1 MLNNIKRI
9 LSSIQVRN
17 YVVYFSFLLILI
29 FFSLTLM
36 NRGFLS
42 VDNLM
47 NILRQTAMVSVMAV
61 GMTFTITAGEID
73 LSIGATVALSA
84 LLAGVLLRTQSI
96 VISVTASMLLGL
108 VIGLINGVITTKVR
122 IPAFLVTLGT
132 QSVVSGLART
142 ITNLQTVPIT
152 NQIFNYIFGSGNIG
166 PISTLFIWTIIIA
179 SIGYIILGKTP
190 FGKAVTATGGNR
202 SAAHYSGIRTDNI
215 RIAVLIISSLTAALA
230 GILYAGRLNG
240 ARYTLG
246 ETDLLTVI
254 AAVVIGGTAFSGGK
268 GSIFGSI
275 VGSIVMGMLNN
286 GLLLMGLSVSE
297 QMIARGII
305 IVIAVSLSL
314 REELER

>member
-1 MLNNIKRI
+1 
-9 LSSIQVRN
+9 
-17 YVVYFSFLLILI
+17 
-29 FFSLTLM
+29 M

-190 FGKAVTATGGNR
+190 FG
-202 SAAHYSGIRTDNI
+202 
-215 RIAVLIISSLTAALA
+215 
-230 GILYAGRLNG
+230 
-240 ARYTLG
+240 
-246 ETDLLTVI
+246 
-254 AAVVIGGTAFSGGK
+254 
-268 GSIFGSI
+268 
-275 VGSIVMGMLNN
+275 
-286 GLLLMGLSVSE
+286 
-297 QMIARGII
+297 
-305 IVIAVSLSL
+305 
-314 REELER
+314 